1 VGTLSANI
9 CCHFASFFSTL
20 YTKVDQNSQQYT
32 YMVKLSSKG
41 RYGTRVLLDLAL
53 HKGEGAVPLKEIA
66 QRQQI
71 SLPYLEHL
79 ITPLVSA
86 GIVGSRRG
94 ARGGVW
100 LTKIPQQIKLSEVVG
115 LLEGPLA
122 PVDCVTDPGACPR
135 SAGCVT
141 RDVWSELKKA
151 MDGVLQSLTLQ
162 DLVERQKA
170 KGQLSGAAYQI

>member
-1 VGTLSANI
+1 
-9 CCHFASFFSTL
+9 
-20 YTKVDQNSQQYT
+20 
-32 YMVKLSSKG
+32 MVKLSSRG

-53 HKGEGAVPLKEIA
+53 YKGEGTVPLKDIA
-66 QRQQI
+66 RRQQI

-94 ARGGVW
+94 AGGGVW
-100 LTKIPQQIKLSEVVG
+100 LTKIPQQIKLSDVVG
-115 LLEGPLA
+115 LLEGPMA
-122 PVDCVTDPGACPR
+122 PVGCVTDPEACPR
-135 SAGCVT
+135 SANCVT

-170 KGQLSGAAYQI
+170 KGQLPEAAYQI